1 MGKGALI
8 SPPLQPLIHSQIKAM
23 PHELQLPKLD
33 ISPFL
38 DSARSDPAQR
48 RQAAADLDHHLTAYG
63 FLYLTGFDAVVSQQD
78 LDAVLDVSRAFFA
91 RPDAEKVKLKIQRGD
106 GARGELAA
114 GRARIPI
121 LCGPSKRAED
131 RFRFAHRL
139 AEDGRERDRRILR
152 LARRQVPRLT
162 TRTLAFRQ
170 LTDPDLPGTGWDC
183 YKPFP
188 SEEEDPTKLLH
199 GPNRWPSQPANF
211 RPLLEAHFE
220 KMQLLG
226 HALMEAT
233 AMALGLHGGENEDDD
248 YARLKSWVSDP
259 FWVAR
264 CIGYPPLPPDAKG
277 VSCGAHKDY
286 GNWTLLLAD
295 PTPGALQVFLRD
307 PQGSETDPDSGERG
321 TWINADPKPGCLVV
335 NVGEMVEVYSAGR
348 YKATLHR
355 VIHKSPTYRVSVPFF
370 FEPNFDATITVSGV
384 CAPRRDDNASSRRST
399 YKYKQF

>member
-1 MGKGALI
+1 
-8 SPPLQPLIHSQIKAM
+8 M

-38 DSARSDPAQR
+38 DSARSDPAL
-48 RQAAADLDHHLTAYG
+48 RQQVAADLDHHLTAYG
-63 FLYLTGFDAVVSQQD
+63 FLYLTGLDAVVSQQD

-91 RPDAEKVKLKIQRGD
+91 RPDAEKAKLRIQRGD
-106 GARGELAA
+106 GARGWQKMGENVT
-114 GRARIPI
+114 G
-121 LCGPSKRAED
+121 GYSDWHE
-131 RFRFAHRL
+131 
-139 AEDGRERDRRILR
+139 
-152 LARRQVPRLT
+152 
-162 TRTLAFRQ
+162 
-170 LTDPDLPGTGWDC
+170 GWDC

-188 SEEEDPTKLLH
+188 PEQEDPTKLLH

-226 HALMEAT
+226 HALMEMT
-233 AMALGLHGGENEDDD
+233 AMALGLHESENEDDD

-355 VIHKSPTYRVSVPFF
+355 VIHQSPTYRVSVPFF
-370 FEPNFDATITVSGV
+370 FEPNFDATITPL
-384 CAPRRDDNASSRRST
+384 AAASRRAAQEGQSET
-399 YKYKQF
+399 PGKPVHYGEFLAAKVAKNFSLEDP

>member
-1 MGKGALI
+1 M
-8 SPPLQPLIHSQIKAM
+8 
-23 PHELQLPKLD
+23 
-33 ISPFL
+33 
-38 DSARSDPAQR
+38 
-48 RQAAADLDHHLTAYG
+48 
-63 FLYLTGFDAVVSQQD
+63 
-78 LDAVLDVSRAFFA
+78 
-91 RPDAEKVKLKIQRGD
+91 
-106 GARGELAA
+106 
-114 GRARIPI
+114 
-121 LCGPSKRAED
+121 
-131 RFRFAHRL
+131 
-139 AEDGRERDRRILR
+139 
-152 LARRQVPRLT
+152 ARRQVPRLT

-170 LTDPDLPGTGWDC
+170 LTDPDLSGTGWDC

-220 KMQLLG
+220 KMQVLG

-233 AMALGLHGGENEDDD
+233 AMALGLHEGEDNDDDD